1 MSDEYSTDIDLNKT
15 NVITKIKK
23 LDRKYGKVANIETKV
38 RDPFI
43 APVVEQ
49 KIRETA
55 VKSRGFTPTE
65 IAQKNDIRISAA
77 KKLLREMENE
87 GLIEC
92 VESSSRLRIYKGT
105 QAKTKA
111 QEQQEKEQK
120 KEKKKEPKKE
130 EKKK

>member
-23 LDRKYGKVANIETKV
+23 LDRKYGKVANIETKI

-49 KIRETA
+49 KIRETV

-77 KKLLREMENE
+77 KKLLKELQNE
-87 GLIEC
+87 GLIVC
-92 VESSSRLRIYKGT
+92 VESSSRLKIYKGT
-105 QAKTKA
+105 QIKSKS
-111 QEQQEKEQK
+111 EESEEKS
-120 KEKKKEPKKE
+120 KKKSDNTKKN
-130 EKKK
+130 KK

>member
-1 MSDEYSTDIDLNKT
+1 MSDEYSTEIDLNKT

-23 LDRKYGKVANIETKV
+23 LDRKYGKVANIETKI

-65 IAQKNDIRISAA
+65 LAQKNDIRISAI
-77 KKLLREMENE
+77 KKLLKELEKE
-87 GLIEC
+87 GLITC
-92 VESSSRLRIYKGT
+92 VESSRRLKVYRGT
-105 QAKTKA
+105 QVKGDET
-111 QEQQEKEQK
+111 E
-120 KEKKKEPKKE
+120 EPE
-130 EKKK
+130 EVEEEEEEIIEEE

>member
-23 LDRKYGKVANIETKV
+23 LDVKYGKVSNIETKV

-49 KIRETA
+49 KIRETV

-65 IAQKNDIRISAA
+65 IAQKNDIRISAV
-77 KKLLREMENE
+77 KQLLRELQNE
-87 GLIEC
+87 GLIKC
-92 VESSSRLRIYKGT
+92 VESSSRLKIYRGT

-111 QEQQEKEQK
+111 QEQLEKEQK
-120 KEKKKEPKKE
+120 KEKKKEPKKDQ
-130 EKKK
+130 KKK